1 MAEKNLKQQKRRGL
15 SYLVLGFIIAVIT
28 ILVFYHNMGDSEKKP
43 PTLKINHE
51 IVPAPLAIYNYL
63 EYVEEMNAEK
73 IPVYEYISQ
82 GLQLLTTALDEL
94 DGLENVKK
102 AENTETVGKRNKLW
116 KVSDFIQ
123 ANPKEPAL
131 TDSIEKA
138 FLIASEIIISIQE
151 RSFPELSSHS
161 SEVLAAA
168 ELVNSEKQLSE
179 NEKQIQLFFEE
190 SADLIKEMLRLKE

>member
-43 PTLKINHE
+43 PTLKINHD
-51 IVPAPLAIYNYL
+51 IVPAPIAIYNYL
-63 EYVEEMNAEK
+63 EYVEEMNPEK
-73 IPVYEYISQ
+73 IPVYEYTSQ
-82 GLQLLTTALDEL
+82 GLQLLTAALDEL

-102 AENTETVGKRNKLW
+102 AEDTEIVSKRNKLW

-123 ANPKEPAL
+123 ANPKAPAL

-138 FLIASEIIISIQE
+138 FLVASEIIISIQQK
-151 RSFPELSSHS
+151 SFPELSSHS
-161 SEVLAAA
+161 LEVLTAA
-168 ELVNSEKQLSE
+168 ELVHSDKQLSE
-179 NEKQIQLFFEE
+179 NEEKIQLFFEE
-190 SADLIKEMLRLKE
+190 SAYLIKEMLRLKE